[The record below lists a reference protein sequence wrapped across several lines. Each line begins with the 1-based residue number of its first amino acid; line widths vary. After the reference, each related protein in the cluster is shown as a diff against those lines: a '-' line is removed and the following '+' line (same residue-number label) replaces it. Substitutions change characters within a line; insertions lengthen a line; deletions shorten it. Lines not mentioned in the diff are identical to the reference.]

1 MSTAVRAEQAAP
13 ATLRG
18 TRTQLRGAMR
28 AEWTKVRTVSGP
40 GWLLLAIVALTVPVS
55 TAAAAAT
62 SCPRGVA
69 CPVDTTKLSL
79 TGIQFGQAVVA
90 ILAVQAFCNEYS
102 TGMIRVTFAALPRRE
117 TVLAAKAIIIAAMVL
132 LAGAVAVLGSVL
144 AGGLILPGHGFT
156 ATHGFHALSLGYGP
170 TLRAAAG
177 SVLYLALVA
186 LLGVGVAAAIR
197 DSALTIGVVL
207 ALLYLFPIVIAFVG
221 SPTWQRRIQR
231 YSPMAGIN
239 IQATTGL
246 KSLAIAP
253 WAGLGVLAIWAAVAL
268 VGGGLMVRMRDA

>member
-1 MSTAVRAEQAAP
+1 MSAAVRAERAAP
-13 ATLRG
+13 AKLPAGSARLRD
-18 TRTQLRGAMR
+18 AIR

-40 GWLLLAIVALTVPVS
+40 SWLLLAIVVLTVAVS
-55 TAAAAAT
+55 TAAVGAT

-90 ILAVQAFCNEYS
+90 ILAVQAVSNEYS
-102 TGMIRVTFAALPRRE
+102 TGMIRVTLAALPRRE
-117 TVLAAKAIIIAAMVL
+117 TVLAAKAIIIGAVVL

-144 AGGLILPGHGFT
+144 AGALMLPGHGFT
-156 ATHGFHALSLGYGP
+156 AAHGFHALSLGYGP

-186 LLGVGVAAAIR
+186 LLGIGVAAAIR
-197 DSALTIGVVL
+197 DSAVTIGVVL

-221 SPTWQRRIQR
+221 NPTWQRRIQR
-231 YSPMAGIN
+231 YSPMAGLN

-246 KSLAIAP
+246 KSLAITP
-253 WAGLGVLAIWAAVAL
+253 WAGLGALAIWAAAAL
-268 VGGGLMVRMRDA
+268 VGGGLMLRMRDA